1 MLCNRCTALWLA
13 ETGGFNMK
21 QGKLFGTD
29 GIRGV
34 ANTAPMTAEIALKVG
49 TAVGSLFIRGEHR
62 HLVVIGKDTRLSG
75 YMIEPAL
82 TAGFVS
88 AGMDVVLVGPMP
100 TPAVAML
107 TRSLRAD
114 VGVMISAS
122 HNPYQDNGIKLFDH
136 QGFKLSDKM
145 EAKIEAQVK
154 NDVVGMLAKPESLG
168 RARRLDDARG
178 RYMEYVKNTFPKGK
192 TLTGLRIVVD
202 CANGAAY
209 HLGPSIFWELGAE
222 VIPMGVSPNGF
233 NINQECGA
241 VAPKSLAAA
250 VVEHQA
256 HIGIALD
263 GDADRLVVCD
273 EKGKIIDG
281 DQIIALIAK
290 HQKKIGALQGD
301 AIITTHM
308 SNMGLEKYL
317 AEQKLK
323 MLRADVGDRYV
334 AEMMRQKGCNI
345 GGEQSGHIIL
355 QDYSTTGDG
364 LVAALQ
370 VLAVLVAA
378 KAPASEVCNL
388 FAPFPQRLENIPYSS
403 SNPLAHEKIQ
413 QAIAD
418 AESALAKRGR
428 LLVRSSG
435 TEPLVRVM
443 IEADKAALVSSTMK
457 KLVSVI
463 QSCV

>member
-1 MLCNRCTALWLA
+1 
-13 ETGGFNMK
+13 
-21 QGKLFGTD
+21 
-29 GIRGV
+29 
-34 ANTAPMTAEIALKVG
+34 
-49 TAVGSLFIRGEHR
+49 
-62 HLVVIGKDTRLSG
+62 
-75 YMIEPAL
+75 
-82 TAGFVS
+82 
-88 AGMDVVLVGPMP
+88 
-100 TPAVAML
+100 
-107 TRSLRAD
+107 
-114 VGVMISAS
+114 
-122 HNPYQDNGIKLFDH
+122 
-136 QGFKLSDKM
+136 
-145 EAKIEAQVK
+145 
-154 NDVVGMLAKPESLG
+154 
-168 RARRLDDARG
+168 
-178 RYMEYVKNTFPKGK
+178 
-192 TLTGLRIVVD
+192 
-202 CANGAAY
+202 
-209 HLGPSIFWELGAE
+209 
-222 VIPMGVSPNGF
+222 
-233 NINQECGA
+233 
-241 VAPKSLAAA
+241 